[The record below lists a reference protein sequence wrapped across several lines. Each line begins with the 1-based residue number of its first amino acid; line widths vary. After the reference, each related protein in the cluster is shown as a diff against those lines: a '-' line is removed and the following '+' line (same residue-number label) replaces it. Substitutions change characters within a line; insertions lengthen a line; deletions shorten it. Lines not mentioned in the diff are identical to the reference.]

1 MSDEVSGLDAGAGVA
16 AESGPDLPEP
26 SQPIPDP
33 LILRYAVFGYLVVLP
48 IGHLFVMPVNGAMA
62 TLSDVFLAIVILA
75 GIADLGR
82 MIPHFLSRR
91 REGVPLLPVHRAFH
105 VAALFF
111 MAFSAW
117 GALGGAWGV
126 HTVRA

>member
-1 MSDEVSGLDAGAGVA
+1 MSDEAHGLDAGAGLA

-26 SQPIPDP
+26 SEPILDP

-48 IGHLFVMPVNGAMA
+48 MGHLFVMLVNGAMA

-75 GIADLGR
+75 GIAELGR
-82 MIPHFLSRR
+82 MIPHYLSRR

-105 VAALFF
+105 VAAL
-111 MAFSAW
+111 
-117 GALGGAWGV
+117 
-126 HTVRA
+126 